1 MHDLVVAMTGASGAI
16 YAIRLL
22 EVLLVAGH
30 TVHLTI
36 SKSAAIVLDREL
48 GMHVDLRNSTLA
60 IAARRIGAGRRQ
72 RLADA

>member
-36 SKSAAIVLDREL
+36 SKSATIVLDREL
-48 GMHVDLRNSTLA
+48 GLHVDLRKFKISQLLPV
-60 IAARRIGAGRRQ
+60 RSLGPEHQLRH
-72 RLADA
+72 